1 MPKLNKKDLLLYL
14 VTDRSWL
21 NGRSLTDVVKDAIIG
36 GATIVQ
42 LREKHLSDDEF
53 IKLALEIKQ
62 VCSLYHIPLII
73 NDNLNVMLKVDA
85 DGIHIGQD
93 DLDPYIVRKQIGDN
107 KILGLSVQT
116 LDQAYKAKEANVD
129 YIGIGAMYP
138 TSTKKDAKYVSI
150 STLKDIVNQVNI
162 PSVVIG
168 GININN
174 IKEFNNINI
183 NGFALIS
190 AILNNADI
198 VSATKQI
205 KQEIRKVIKDE

>member
-21 NGRSLTDVVKDAIIG
+21 SGRTLTDAVKDAIVG
-36 GATIVQ
+36 GVTMVQ

-174 IKEFNNINI
+174 IKEFNHINI

-198 VSATKQI
+198 VSATKQR
-205 KQEIRKVIKDE
+205 KQEIRKAIKDE